1 MRLTS
6 WLDLGLAGVLWLLGL
21 QLYRSAAQRHRRRK
35 RSGEPG
41 ARGDLGAQV
50 VTAVAA
56 VMVATGLALVALSL
70 VLGTLAG

>member
-1 MRLTS
+1 MRLAS
-6 WLDLGLAGVLWLLGL
+6 FIDLGLAGVLWLLGL
-21 QLYRSAAQRHRRRK
+21 QLFRRPAQRHRRRK
-35 RSGEPG
+35 QSGEPG

-56 VMVATGLALVALSL
+56 AMVATGLALVALSL